1 MYLVLA
7 ERSDVRYGGYKGRIL
22 RVLLNDGE
30 FKSEPL
36 PTDWIHDYIGGDG
49 FAAKLLYEEVP
60 GRTDPLSPENKL
72 LIATGPITGT
82 LWPMSGRTV
91 FVSKAALTGIW
102 GESHVGGFLGP
113 ELKYAG
119 FDMLVVEG
127 AAEKPVY
134 ILIEDNDLQ
143 IIDANNLWGM
153 TTNEVTA
160 AIKNRHKDPEIQVAA
175 IGPAG
180 ENKVRFSAVIVDNAR
195 AAGRTGM
202 GAVLG
207 SKNVKAI
214 AVRGHG
220 AVEVYDHEGF
230 TELAKKA
237 HQRVRDNPQA
247 QEMGRWGTWILTAVK
262 QEIGELPTYNHRTGV
277 FSGWEKL
284 AADYIR
290 PRYTI
295 SDRAC
300 FGCSL
305 GCKKVN
311 YVRDGPFAGTL
322 EEGPEYEGLMAFGSS
337 LGIDDYPTTLKA
349 NQVCNRYGM
358 DIISAGATIGFA
370 MEAFE
375 NGIIDESDTDGLRLE
390 WGDREMAIR
399 LLEMMGRREGFGDI
413 LAEGSAKAAQKIG
426 NGAEKYALH
435 VKGMEIS
442 GQDGRTHRS
451 IGLGH
456 ATGARGADHL
466 RSLVVVDQLGYE
478 DIAAER
484 WGADKLPEIVDP
496 YTEKYKATAVFES
509 ENSYCIRD
517 TLIVCWY
524 SVSWPPIFWM
534 QDFADMLPLATG
546 VKEFGSVDTL
556 TEIAER
562 QVNLKRLFNARE
574 GISRKDDNLPARFT
588 DEPMPEGPG
597 KGQVV
602 DLESML
608 NDYYRLRGWDLE
620 TGLPTKETIR
630 RLSLEWTAK
639 YP

>member
-1 MYLVLA
+1 MK
-7 ERSDVRYGGYKGRIL
+7 YGGYSGRIL
-22 RVLLNDGE
+22 RVLLNEGE
-30 FKSEPL
+30 FKSDPL
-36 PTDWIHDYIGGDG
+36 PTEWIRDYIGGDG
-49 FAAKLLYEEVP
+49 FAAKLLYQEVP
-60 GRTDPLSPENKL
+60 GRIDALSPKNKL

-102 GESHVGGFLGP
+102 GESHVGGFLGA

-119 FDMLVVEG
+119 YDMLVVEG
-127 AAEKPVY
+127 VAEKPVY
-134 ILIEDNDLQ
+134 ILIEDDDLQ
-143 IIDANNLWGM
+143 IIDASDFWGM
-153 TTNEVTA
+153 TTNDVTA
-160 AIKNRHKDPEIQVAA
+160 AIKARHKDPDIQVAA

-180 ENKVRFSAVIVDNAR
+180 ENKVRFSAVIINNAR

-214 AVRGHG
+214 AIRGHG

-230 TELAKKA
+230 AALAKKA
-237 HQRVRDNPQA
+237 HRRVRDNPQA

-311 YVRDGPFAGTL
+311 YVREGLFAGTL

-349 NQVCNRYGM
+349 NQICNRYGM

-375 NGIIDESDTDGLRLE
+375 NGIIDEKDTGGLRLE
-390 WGDREMAIR
+390 WGDRAMTIR

-426 NGAEKYALH
+426 KGAEQYALH

-496 YTEKYKATAVFES
+496 YTEKYKAIAVFES

-546 VKEFGSVDTL
+546 VKEFGNVDTL
-556 TEIAER
+556 IQIAER

-602 DLESML
+602 DLEPML
-608 NDYYRLRGWDLE
+608 NDYYRLRGWDLK
-620 TGLPTKETIR
+620 TGLPTKETIK
-630 RLSLEWTAK
+630 RLSLGWTAK

>member
-1 MYLVLA
+1 MK
-7 ERSDVRYGGYKGRIL
+7 YGGYKGRIL
-22 RVLLNDGE
+22 RVLLNDGD

-36 PTDWIHDYIGGDG
+36 PTAWIRDYIGGDG

-60 GRTDPLSPENKL
+60 GRIDPLGLENKL

-119 FDMLVVEG
+119 YDMLVVEG
-127 AAEKPVY
+127 AAEKPIY
-134 ILIEDNDLQ
+134 ILIEDQDLQ
-143 IIDANNLWGM
+143 IIDAGDFWGM
-153 TTNEVTA
+153 TTNDVTA
-160 AIKNRHKDPEIQVAA
+160 AIKNRHKDPDMQVAA

-214 AVRGHG
+214 AIRGHG
-220 AVEVYDHEGF
+220 SVEVYDHEGF

-311 YVRDGPFAGTL
+311 YVREGPFAGTL

-337 LGIDDYPTTLKA
+337 LAIDDYPTTLKA
-349 NQVCNRYGM
+349 NQICNRYGM

-375 NGIIDESDTDGLRLE
+375 NGIIDEKDTGGLHLE

-399 LLEMMGRREGFGDI
+399 LLKMIGRRKGFGDI

-426 NGAEKYALH
+426 KGAEQYALH
-435 VKGMEIS
+435 VKGLEIS

-478 DIAAER
+478 DIAAKR

-534 QDFADMLPLATG
+534 QDFAEMLPLATG
-546 VKEFGSVDTL
+546 VKEFGNVDAL
-556 TEIAER
+556 IEVAER

-574 GISRKDDNLPARFT
+574 GISRKDDKLPARFT

-602 DLESML
+602 NLEPML

-620 TGLPTKETIR
+620 TGLPTRETIR

-639 YP
+639 YQ

>member
-1 MYLVLA
+1 VK
-7 ERSDVRYGGYKGRIL
+7 YGGYTGRIL
-22 RVLLNDGE
+22 RVLLDEGKFRTE
-30 FKSEPL
+30 FL
-36 PTDWIHDYIGGDG
+36 PEEWIRDYIGGDG
-49 FAAKLLYEEVP
+49 FAARLLYEEVP
-60 GRTDPLSPENKL
+60 GRIDALSPENKL

-82 LWPMSGRTV
+82 IWPMSGRTV

-102 GESHVGGFLGP
+102 GESHVGGFLGA

-119 FDMLVVEG
+119 YDMLVVEG

-134 ILIEDNDLQ
+134 ILIEDDDLHL
-143 IIDANNLWGM
+143 IDADNLWGR
-153 TTNEVTA
+153 TTNDVTA
-160 AIKNRHKDPEIQVAA
+160 AIKNKHKDPDIQVAA

-180 ENKVRFSAVIVDNAR
+180 ENKVRFSAVIINNAR

-214 AVRGHG
+214 AIRGHG
-220 AVEVYDHEGF
+220 AIEVHDHEGF

-284 AADYIR
+284 SADYIR

-311 YVRDGPFAGTL
+311 YVREGPFAGTL

-375 NGIIDESDTDGLRLE
+375 NGIIDEKDTGGLRLE
-390 WGDREMAIR
+390 WGDREMTIR
-399 LLEMMGRREGFGDI
+399 LLEMMGKREGFGDI

-426 NGAEKYALH
+426 KGADQFALH

-496 YTEKYKATAVFES
+496 YTEKYKATAVYES

-546 VKEFGSVDTL
+546 VKEFGSVDKL

-562 QVNLKRLFNARE
+562 QVNLKRIFNARE
-574 GISRKDDNLPARFT
+574 GISRKDDNLPPRFT
-588 DEPMPEGPG
+588 DEPMPDGPG

-602 DLESML
+602 DLEPML
-608 NDYYRLRGWDLE
+608 NDYYKLRGWDLE

>member
-1 MYLVLA
+1 LQ
-7 ERSDVRYGGYKGRIL
+7 YGGYQGKIL
-22 RVLLNDGE
+22 RVNLTDRE
-30 FKSEPL
+30 FKVDSV
-36 PTDWIHDYIGGDG
+36 PTDWIKHYIGGDG

-60 GRTDPLSPENKL
+60 GGSDPLGEKNKL
-72 LIATGPITGT
+72 IVGTGPITGT

-102 GESHVGGFLGP
+102 GESHVGGFFGP

-119 FDMLVVEG
+119 YDMLVVEG
-127 AAEKPVY
+127 KADSPVF
-134 ILIEDNDLQ
+134 IHIEDDDLS
-143 IIDANNLWGM
+143 IVNAKNLWNM
-153 TTNEVTA
+153 KTNEVTNA
-160 AIKNRHKDPEIQVAA
+160 LMKRFKDPDVQVAA

-180 ENKVRFSAVIVDNAR
+180 EKLVKFSSVIINQAR

-214 AVRGHG
+214 AIRGHG
-220 AVEVYDHEGF
+220 SIEVSDHEGF
-230 TELAKKA
+230 VELAKTA
-237 HQRVRDNPQA
+237 HQRVRNNPQA
-247 QEMGRWGTWILTAVK
+247 QEMGKWGTWILTAVK

-284 AADYIR
+284 AGDYIR

-311 YVRDGPFAGTL
+311 YIRTGPYAGTL

-337 LGIDDYPTTLKA
+337 LGIADYPTTLKA
-349 NQVCNRYGM
+349 NEICNEYGM
-358 DIISAGATIGFA
+358 DIISVGATIGFA
-370 MEAFE
+370 IEAYE
-375 NGIIDESDTDGLRLE
+375 NGLITERDTNGLKLE
-390 WGDREMAIR
+390 WGDSKTTIK
-399 LLEMMGRREGFGDI
+399 LLQMIADKEGFGEL
-413 LAEGSAKAAQKIG
+413 LAEGSRAAAEKIG
-426 NGAEKYALH
+426 KGSEKYAIH
-435 VKGMEIS
+435 VKGLEVS

-451 IGLGH
+451 IGLAH

-466 RSLVVVDQLGYE
+466 RSLVTVDQLGYE
-478 DIAAER
+478 DVAAER
-484 WGADKLPEIVDP
+484 WGADKLPEIIDP
-496 YTEKYKATAVFES
+496 YTEKYKAVAVFET
-509 ENSYCIRD
+509 ENAYCIRD

-534 QDFADMLPLATG
+534 QDFAEVLPLATG
-546 VKEFGSVDTL
+546 EKSFGNVEKL

-562 QVNLKRLFNARE
+562 QVTLKRLFNARE
-574 GISRKDDNLPARFT
+574 GISRKDDTLPSRFL

-597 KGQVV
+597 KGQIV
-602 DLESML
+602 DLDPML
-608 NDYYRLRGWDLE
+608 DDYYRLRGWDLE
-620 TGLPTKETIR
+620 TGLPTKETKH
-630 RLSLEWTAK
+630 RLSLEWTSSFE
-639 YP
+639 

>member
-1 MYLVLA
+1 VK
-7 ERSDVRYGGYKGRIL
+7 YGGYAGRIL
-22 RVLLNDGE
+22 RANLNDGS
-30 FKSEPL
+30 FKIDKL
-36 PTDWIHDYIGGDG
+36 PVDWVKDYIGGDG
-49 FAAKLLYEEVP
+49 FAARLLYEEVP
-60 GRTDPLSPENKL
+60 GGSDPLAPSNKL
-72 LIATGPITGT
+72 IIATGPITGT

-91 FVSKAALTGIW
+91 FVSKAAQTGIW

-119 FDMLVVEG
+119 YDMLVVEG
-127 AAEKPVY
+127 KSEKPVY
-134 ILIEDNDLQ
+134 LMIDDSDLR
-143 IIDANNLWGM
+143 IHDASDLWGKN
-153 TTNEVTA
+153 TNETTA
-160 AIKNRHKDPEIQVAA
+160 AIQAKHNDPDIQIGA

-180 ENKVRFSAVIVDNAR
+180 ENLVRFSAVIVNNAR

-202 GAVLG
+202 GALLG

-214 AVRGHG
+214 AVRGTNPISVH
-220 AVEVYDHEGF
+220 DHDAF
-230 TELAKKA
+230 TELAKEA
-237 HQRVRDNPQA
+237 HMRVRKNPQA
-247 QEMGRWGTWILTAVK
+247 QEMSKWGTWILTAVK

-284 AADYIR
+284 AGDYIR

-311 YVRDGPFAGTL
+311 YVNHGRYAGTL
-322 EEGPEYEGLMAFGSS
+322 EEGPEYEGLMAFGSA
-337 LGIDDYPTTLKA
+337 LGIADYPTTLKA
-349 NQVCNRYGM
+349 NQVCNRMGM
-358 DIISAGATIGFA
+358 DIISAGAAIGFA
-370 MEAFE
+370 IEAYE
-375 NGIIDESDTDGLRLE
+375 NGLISKEDTGGLHLE
-390 WGDREMAIR
+390 WDDSETVIK

-413 LAEGSAKAAQKIG
+413 LAEGVKIAAEKLG
-426 NGAEKYALH
+426 RGTEKYALH
-435 VKGMEIS
+435 VKGLEVS

-478 DIAAER
+478 DVAAER
-484 WGADKLPEIVDP
+484 WGADKLPEIVNP

-534 QDFADMLPLATG
+534 QDFAKMLPLATG
-546 VKEFGSVDTL
+546 VKEFGDVKNL
-556 TEIAER
+556 IEIAER

-574 GISRKDDNLPARFT
+574 GITRKDDNLPSRFT

-597 KGQVV
+597 KGQTVN
-602 DLESML
+602 LKPML
-608 NDYYRLRGWDLE
+608 DDYYALRGWDQE
-620 TGLPTKETIR
+620 TGLPTEKTIK
-630 RLSLEWTAK
+630 RLSLGWTSEFA
-639 YP
+639 